1 MSCVKFHLRFNKATM
16 LITFSGITTVVAAY
30 RGKSSMYEY
39 MIGGATTGAMYKF
52 SMGLRGMA
60 AGALIGG
67 GLGTVAGGVSLL
79 ILKSTGMTMEEVRY
93 WQYKWRANRDE
104 TISQGYKT
112 QMIGTEHHDELI
124 IHHDSK
130 PEVGERNLDIKIL
143 EPRENEATAI
153 VKAPAT
159 VTSDKK

>member
-1 MSCVKFHLRFNKATM
+1 MSCVKFNFRFNIATT
-16 LITFSGITTVVAAY
+16 LITFSGITTVIAVY
-30 RGKSSMYEY
+30 RGKSSLYEY
-39 MIGGATTGAMYKF
+39 IIGGAATGAMYKF
-52 SMGLRGMA
+52 NMGLRGMA

-112 QMIGTEHHDELI
+112 QMRGTEHHDELI

-143 EPRENEATAI
+143 ELQENKAAAI
-153 VKAPAT
+153 VEAPAI